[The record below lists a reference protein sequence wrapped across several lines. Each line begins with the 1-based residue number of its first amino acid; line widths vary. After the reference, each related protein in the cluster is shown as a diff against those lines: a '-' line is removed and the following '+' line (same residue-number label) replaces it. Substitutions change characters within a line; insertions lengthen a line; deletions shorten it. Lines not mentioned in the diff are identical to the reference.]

1 MEKPVHPSPPTPRR
15 RPARRRSVAVAL
27 VAGMVGTVA
36 LATSLPA
43 SAAEPDDGE
52 QVTSTVDVAYDAL
65 DCG

>member
-1 MEKPVHPSPPTPRR
+1 MDTSVHPSLRTSRR

-27 VAGMVGTVA
+27 VAGMVGTLA

-43 SAAEPDDGE
+43 AAEPDDGE